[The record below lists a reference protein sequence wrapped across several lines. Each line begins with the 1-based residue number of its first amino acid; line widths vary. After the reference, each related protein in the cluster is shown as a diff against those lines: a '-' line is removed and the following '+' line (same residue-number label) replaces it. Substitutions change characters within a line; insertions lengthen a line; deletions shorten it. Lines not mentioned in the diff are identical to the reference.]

1 MSRFV
6 KGVSNISSVHWLLG
20 ENFDVKIL
28 PSTHWAVG
36 SLVVSLVERLPL
48 SSTYWLKLT
57 IHEFFF
63 ITKISFWNVNSSFQC
78 LKPKKSCIHKKVHFL
93 WFFLAHCK
101 LLLDDD
107 IRLWKV
113 NTFRCPDWLFGNPWA
128 NQFTP
133 IFSKF
138 FDHLIYNQKISWFAL
153 RSFEQDYVGS
163 S

>member
-36 SLVVSLVERLPL
+36 SLVVSFVERLPL

-63 ITKISFWNVNSSFQC
+63 LTKISFEMLIQPFKVWS
-78 LKPKKSCIHKKVHFL
+78 PKRVASIKKCIFYDI
-93 WFFLAHCK
+93 FLAHCK